1 MKTVLIIDDSNI
13 RLKLRDEFC
22 KLGLN
27 VITAIDTQ
35 EARISFFEEEVD
47 LVIINDSIKNFN
59 LLNFLEDVKKFIEN
73 IPVILYL
80 GDSCN
85 NSIRNLSS
93 YANIRELSI
102 ISKSSST
109 FGIKDRVKEMLN
121 V

>member
-35 EARISFFEEEVD
+35 EARISFSEEVVD

-73 IPVILYL
+73 VPVILYL

-85 NSIRNLSS
+85 NSVRDLSS
-93 YANIRELSI
+93 YSNIRELSI
-102 ISKSSST
+102 ISST